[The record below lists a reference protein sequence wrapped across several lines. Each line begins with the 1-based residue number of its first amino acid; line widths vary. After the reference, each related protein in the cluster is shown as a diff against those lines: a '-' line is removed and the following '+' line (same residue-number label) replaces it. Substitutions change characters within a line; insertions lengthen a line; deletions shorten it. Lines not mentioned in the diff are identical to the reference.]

1 MKKPVIIAAA
11 VLLALLAV
19 AGIIL
24 ATNKKDSTP
33 EAGASQPNVRIM
45 KETTTTSDP
54 LEESYL
60 RQIDELKSQVE
71 RLEQEKGQ
79 AEFDRTASQAEQDS
93 LQKQLADLEE
103 QIAYLRDRNNALN
116 DEEQHF
122 YGVIAAKNDEIVS
135 RDEEIAALN
144 EKIAR
149 LETERN
155 AKDIAYQKA
164 LAQAS
169 EYRESLDR
177 RDDALTSAES
187 TGTTHVT
194 RKGDLVSTFNIL
206 PPGQARNIL
215 GLKFGTRDIDVEG
228 ALALLPH
235 WFLLADIGVSQV
247 PDDFVR
253 DELPGYD
260 ADHAFFYEV
269 LAGTGLNWRFNSIQC
284 QPDFYISTMA
294 GPAWFYYKIDG
305 DIDMKTYLLWR
316 SSVGFDVTLH
326 KHLQFTGDISFDW
339 VPDYRFTPRFTLGVL
354 WSFSNEWAIIRKK

>member
-1 MKKPVIIAAA
+1 LKKPVIIAAA
-11 VLLALLAV
+11 VLLALLAA

-24 ATNKKDSTP
+24 IADKKDSTP
-33 EAGASQPNVRIM
+33 DAEASHPNVRIM
-45 KETTTTSDP
+45 KDTTETSDP
-54 LEESYL
+54 VEESYL
-60 RQIDELKSQVE
+60 RQIAELKSQVE
-71 RLEQEKGQ
+71 RLEQEKGE
-79 AEFDRTASQAEQDS
+79 AEFDRAALQAEQDS
-93 LQKQLADLEE
+93 LQKRLADLED
-103 QIAYLRDRNNALN
+103 QIVYLRDRNNALSGEGQN
-116 DEEQHF
+116 YQ
-122 YGVIAAKNDEIVS
+122 GAIAA
-135 RDEEIAALN
+135 RDKEIAELN
-144 EKIAR
+144 EKLEK

-155 AKDIAYQKA
+155 ASEIAYQKA
-164 LAQAS
+164 LARTY

-177 RDDALTSAES
+177 RDEALTEAES
-187 TGTTHVT
+187 TGTTHIT
-194 RKGDLVSTFNIL
+194 RRGDLVSTFNIL
-206 PPGQARNIL
+206 PPGHARNVL
-215 GLKFGTRDIDVEG
+215 GIKFGTRDVDIEG
-228 ALALLPH
+228 TLALLPH

-284 QPDFYISTMA
+284 QPNFYISTMA

>member
-1 MKKPVIIAAA
+1 MKKPVIIAAV

-24 ATNKKDSTP
+24 TTAKEDSTP

-45 KETTTTSDP
+45 KETTETSDP
-54 LEESYL
+54 VEESYL
-60 RQIDELKSQVE
+60 RQIAELKSQVE
-71 RLEQEKGQ
+71 RLEQEKGE
-79 AEFDRTASQAEQDS
+79 AEFDRAALQAEQDS
-93 LQKQLADLEE
+93 LQKRLADLED
-103 QIAYLRDRNNALN
+103 QIVYLRDRNNALSGEGRN
-116 DEEQHF
+116 YQ
-122 YGVIAAKNDEIVS
+122 GAIAA
-135 RDEEIAALN
+135 RDKEIAELN
-144 EKIAR
+144 EKLDK

-155 AKDIAYQKA
+155 ASEIAYQKA
-164 LAQAS
+164 LARTY

-177 RDDALTSAES
+177 RDEALTEAES
-187 TGTTHVT
+187 TGTTHIT

-215 GLKFGTRDIDVEG
+215 GLKLGTRDIDLEG
-228 ALALLPH
+228 TLALMPH

-284 QPDFYISTMA
+284 QPNFYISTMA
-294 GPAWFYYKIDG
+294 GPAWFYYKMDG

>member
-1 MKKPVIIAAA
+1 MKKPVIIAAT
-11 VLLALLAV
+11 VLLALLAA

-24 ATNKKDSTP
+24 ITNKKDSTP

-45 KETTTTSDP
+45 KETTEASDP
-54 LEESYL
+54 VEESYL
-60 RQIDELKSQVE
+60 RQIAELKSQVE
-71 RLEQEKGQ
+71 RLEQEKGE
-79 AEFDRTASQAEQDS
+79 AEFDRAALQAEQDS
-93 LQKQLADLEE
+93 LQKQLADLED
-103 QIAYLRDRNNALN
+103 QIVYLRDRNNALSGEGQN
-116 DEEQHF
+116 YQ
-122 YGVIAAKNDEIVS
+122 GAIAA
-135 RDEEIAALN
+135 RDKEIAELN
-144 EKIAR
+144 EKLDK

-155 AKDIAYQKA
+155 ASEIAYQKA
-164 LAQAS
+164 LARTY

-177 RDDALTSAES
+177 RDDALTSAEN

-215 GLKFGTRDIDVEG
+215 GLKLGTRDIDLEG
-228 ALALLPH
+228 TLALMPH

-316 SSVGFDVTLH
+316 TSVGFDVTLH

-354 WSFSNEWAIIRKK
+354 WSFSNEWTILGKK

>member
-11 VLLALLAV
+11 VLLALLAA

-24 ATNKKDSTP
+24 TTAKEDSTP

-45 KETTTTSDP
+45 KETTETSDP
-54 LEESYL
+54 VEESYL
-60 RQIDELKSQVE
+60 RQIAELKSQVE
-71 RLEQEKGQ
+71 RLEQEKGE
-79 AEFDRTASQAEQDS
+79 AEFDRAALQAEQDS
-93 LQKQLADLEE
+93 LQKRLADLED
-103 QIAYLRDRNNALN
+103 QIVYLRDRNNALSGEGQN
-116 DEEQHF
+116 YQ
-122 YGVIAAKNDEIVS
+122 GAIAA
-135 RDEEIAALN
+135 RDKEIAELN
-144 EKIAR
+144 EKLDR

-155 AKDIAYQKA
+155 ASEIAYQKA
-164 LAQAS
+164 LARTYEQK
-169 EYRESLDR
+169 ESLDR
-177 RDDALTSAES
+177 RDEALIDAETI
-187 TGTTHVT
+187 GTTHVT

-206 PPGQARNIL
+206 PPGQARNVL
-215 GLKFGTRDIDVEG
+215 GIKFGDRDIDVEG
-228 ALALLPH
+228 TLALMPH

-284 QPDFYISTMA
+284 QPNFYISTMA

-354 WSFSNEWAIIRKK
+354 WSFSNEWTILGKK